1 MNGKNVVV
9 IIEDRKNTDQRT
21 GVEYTSNWINV
32 YADAGMKEI
41 ILKVEGV
48 VSVTKM
54 EDTEYMVKLDPRY
67 DREYVK
73 REIEAAILTAEQSSP
88 AS

>member
-1 MNGKNVVV
+1 MNGKNVDV
-9 IIEDRKNTDQRT
+9 IIEYRKNTDQRT

-32 YADAGMKEI
+32 YADTGMKDI

-73 REIEAAILTAEQSSP
+73 REIEAAILTA
-88 AS
+88 

>member
-1 MNGKNVVV
+1 MNGKNVDV

-32 YADAGMKEI
+32 YADADMKDT

-54 EDTEYMVKLDPRY
+54 EETEYMVKLDPRY

-73 REIEAAILTAEQSSP
+73 REIEAAILTA
-88 AS
+88 